1 MKNRT
6 LKEQDITDFQAY
18 LVREEKGEATVEKYI
33 RATREFLVF
42 AGETPVT
49 KELAIAWKELLVKNC
64 APRTVNGKLAGLNRL
79 LQFLGWEDYKVK
91 NLKIQQQAYSP
102 EEKELT
108 MEEYLRLLEAASGQ
122 PQLRLILETIA
133 GTGIRVSEL
142 RYFTVEAVRIGEI
155 RIDNKGKNR
164 VILLPDKL
172 KRKLREWAKAEG
184 IASGAIFLSRSGSPL
199 SRSLIWLRMKKLC
212 ETAGVAA
219 SKVFP
224 HNLRKLFA
232 RRFYEVKEDIA
243 KLADVLGHSNINTT
257 RIYIMT
263 TGVEHRRILNQLG
276 LVV

>member
-184 IASGAIFLSRSGSPL
+184 IASGAIFVSRSGSPL

>member
-184 IASGAIFLSRSGSPL
+184 IASGVIFLSRSGSPL

>member
-33 RATREFLVF
+33 RVTREFLVF

>member
-199 SRSLIWLRMKKLC
+199 SRSLIWLRMKNLC

>member
-1 MKNRT
+1 MNNRT